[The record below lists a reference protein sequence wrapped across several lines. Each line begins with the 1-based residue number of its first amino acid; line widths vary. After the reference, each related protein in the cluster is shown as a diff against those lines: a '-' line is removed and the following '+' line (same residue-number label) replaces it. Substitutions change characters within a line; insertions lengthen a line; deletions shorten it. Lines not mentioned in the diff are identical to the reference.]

1 MESTQ
6 ISLYL
11 WPSDKTLN
19 LSLRC
24 NIDIKCTFSPVMANG
39 ALNHCSKV
47 AQDLK
52 IAGKRKFKRAH
63 NSGSLFCKKRDVLCN
78 SGIAFCNSQVTCNS
92 GTVFCKEKVV

>member
-1 MESTQ
+1 
-6 ISLYL
+6 
-11 WPSDKTLN
+11 
-19 LSLRC
+19 
-24 NIDIKCTFSPVMANG
+24 MANG

-78 SGIAFCNSQVTCNS
+78 SGIVFCNKLRLHVILVLCSAKKTLSNPTSSIRRCKL
-92 GTVFCKEKVV
+92 TVPELINVSVDR